1 MYHNFLTHS
10 YADGLLGCFHA
21 LAIVNSAAVNIGVH
35 VSLSLLVSSGCTP
48 SSGISGLYGSS
59 LPSFLRISTLFPI
72 VAVPVCIPI
81 SSVRGFPFLH
91 VLSSVYCL

>member
-1 MYHNFLTHS
+1 MYHNFLIHS
-10 YADGLLGCFHA
+10 SINGHLGCFHV
-21 LAIVNSAAVNIGVH
+21 LAIVNSAAMNTGVH
-35 VSLSLLVSSGCTP
+35 VSLLLLVSSGCTP

-91 VLSSVYCL
+91 VLSSVYYL